1 MPHLFVNRQR
11 HHDLS
16 APTGQNGRQFVWE
29 TVNAVLYKLGGVV
42 FIIGSILFFPRF
54 EAYADIGAWT
64 FFFGSLLYLVVT
76 GHDAAEVWRSRRQ
89 TTARDIRTR
98 NEVIAAGGYLL
109 GTLLFTVGSIFFLSS
124 VGLTTA
130 GAWCFVLGSLLF
142 LVAAAVNV
150 LQIVEA
156 SSLLTLQLM
165 NLTAVS
171 FVAGSVLFTVA
182 SIPYLWSIENAID
195 QREIDAFLA
204 SQYLAGSVL
213 FLLGGVFNYW
223 RACLVIREHELDQ
236 AADRARE
243 QFAQ

>member
-1 MPHLFVNRQR
+1 MPHLFTNRQR
-11 HHDLS
+11 RHDLS
-16 APTGQNGRQFVWE
+16 AARGQAGRQFVWE
-29 TVNAVLYKLGGVV
+29 TVNAVLYKIGGVV

-54 EAYADIGAWT
+54 EAYADAGAWT

-76 GHDAAEVWRSRRQ
+76 GHDAIEVWRNRPGATGHDIRRQ
-89 TTARDIRTR
+89 L
-98 NEVIAAGGYLL
+98 EVIAAGGYLV
-109 GTLLFTVGSIFFLSS
+109 GTLLFTVGSILFLSS

-142 LVAAAVNV
+142 LIAASVNV

-182 SIPYLWSIENAID
+182 SIPYLWSIDNAAD
-195 QREIDAFLA
+195 QREIDTFLA
-204 SQYLAGSVL
+204 WQYLFGSAL

-223 RACLVIREHELDQ
+223 RACLVIREHKQDD
-236 AADRARE
+236 ASKI
-243 QFAQ
+243 

>member
-1 MPHLFVNRQR
+1 MPHLFTNRQR
-11 HHDLS
+11 RHDLS
-16 APTGQNGRQFVWE
+16 AAPGQAGRQFIWE
-29 TVNAVLYKLGGVV
+29 TVNAVLYKIGGVV

-54 EAYADIGAWT
+54 EAYADVGAWT

-76 GHDAAEVWRSRRQ
+76 GHDAIEVWRSRSVSIG
-89 TTARDIRTR
+89 RDIRGQL
-98 NEVIAAGGYLL
+98 EVIAAGGYLL
-109 GTLLFTVGSIFFLSS
+109 GTLLFTVGSILFLST
-124 VGLTTA
+124 VGLATA

-142 LVAAAVNV
+142 LVAASVNV

-182 SIPYLWSIENAID
+182 SIPYLWSIDSAAD
-195 QREIDAFLA
+195 QREIYAYLA
-204 SQYLAGSVL
+204 WQYLFGSVL

-223 RACLVIREHELDQ
+223 RAYLVIGEHTQDES
-236 AADRARE
+236 
-243 QFAQ
+243 